1 MDSSEPLESD
11 ANRLIP
17 PAELDPVA
25 TPAHRTGRFL
35 VLEAVELHK
44 TSARVT
50 CIIKLSRRD
59 GAFRGEASELDT
71 EAGRARAAARATL
84 AAAAQAVDSVAFG
97 LEGATITEFFG
108 RRYVVVSI
116 EAVRR
121 RRFIIL
127 SGIVATDS
135 ARSLEEA
142 AALATLRAID
152 RWIS

>member
-1 MDSSEPLESD
+1 MDENLE
-11 ANRLIP
+11 RYTT
-17 PAELDPVA
+17 PAELDPAA
-25 TPAHRTGRFL
+25 TPAHRSGRFL
-35 VLEAVELHK
+35 VLESVELHK
-44 TSARVT
+44 SSARVT
-50 CIIKLSRRD
+50 CIVKLHRRECTV
-59 GAFRGEASELDT
+59 RGEASELET

-97 LEGATITEFFG
+97 LEGVSLADFFG
-108 RRYVVVSI
+108 RRYVVISV

-127 SGIVATDS
+127 SGIIATDS